1 MRKLHCLLVCM
12 LLLIGEGLLAQTTT
26 EVSGKITDP
35 TGGPIP
41 NASIRIKSGRSTSG
55 TSADANGAF
64 TVRVKPGSDLIVSAI
79 GYETQEVRV
88 GSSPTIMITLNT
100 DSKSLSEVVVTGV
113 GVATSKKK
121 LGIAVQSVS
130 ADKLP
135 PAPTAS
141 IDQAL
146 VGKIPGAMISS
157 TSGNPG
163 DPVNIMLRGINT
175 LNGGTKPLI
184 MVDGIQVSGTDIN
197 SLDLSNIERVEVVQ
211 GAASASL
218 YGAQGANGVI
228 QVFTKKGKRGAPVI
242 TYSGS
247 AGINQ
252 YINSGH
258 LGKANLHPFL
268 TDANNNILSVLTNQ
282 PIAYDNVGDLEGI
295 SYAHGGATRYG
306 ILNTQN
312 VADKPYNANLKFYDQ
327 FKQVFQTG
335 STYNNML
342 SISGGGERSDY
353 NFSVSNSHTLTAVM
367 KAGYLDRSNLTA
379 NIGMELFK
387 GFKLR
392 SITQMIY
399 TRNTITPGLGSPGG
413 FGYGYGDQNGYN
425 SKIFSFLNTSPFFDL
440 RYKMADGTHPSDQVA
455 DFLSINAFNPFYQQ
469 EYASALDNKIDIV
482 QSIDADLK
490 LNHFVEFD
498 AKYGLNYRTENPRW
512 TILNQT
518 NNLNWQVHKS
528 SSDIQAPSGIG
539 EIDNYQYNNTFQNLF
554 SSMYIRT
561 DFQNDFHLKVPITT
575 TTQVSYD
582 WRKREYH
589 EYDTYGSGLS
599 LTPPINLASTQGIY
613 PIGGYFNN
621 QYYNGY
627 LDVPFITF
635 GYLVNQTIDIGNW
648 GGVAGGFR
656 SDYSSAFG
664 RGSKAF
670 TFPHVNAYITP
681 SAFNFWSNGHMVDIL
696 PTFKLRAAYGEA
708 GIQPGAFDRYP
719 TLAQNN
725 IGSQLGYSFAPTN
738 KNPDLQVEVSKEFEA
753 GTDFTI
759 GLNKGATWLSVLN
772 GSFTY
777 WHKKS
782 SNVIFTINTP
792 LSTGSSGFV
801 DNAFDLH
808 SEGYEFQLNLPV
820 ATSRNFTWNFT
831 TNWGHQMSVIDKVEA
846 GQPIPVGPVDG
857 NSLYVYL
864 VPGYRIGQLYG
875 YKTIHSF
882 NQTFQDGKTKY
893 FPNGNNGGQYTIVE
907 GNVVDTGTKAIQ
919 FTGEKYPLG
928 NTDPKFNASFINE
941 FGYKDF
947 LTFSFQFDWIYGSHI
962 YSETKEWMYRDGID
976 KDFTKQVTI
985 NGQTGAFT
993 AYRASAYYAL
1003 WGSLHGSGNEA
1014 PKDYFLYS
1022 ASFLRLRNVALG
1034 LDFARLYKIKYFK
1047 KMQLVLS
1054 GRNIWTKTKYPG
1066 MDPEISSLSPNSS
1079 YTRGV
1084 DNSSIPNLKS
1094 YQATLNLGF

>member
-1 MRKLHCLLVCM
+1 MRKLHCLLVGV
-12 LLLIGEGLLAQTTT
+12 LLLIGEGLLAQTIM

-41 NASIRIKSGRSTSG
+41 NATIRIKSAKSTSG

-64 TVRVKPGSDLIVSAI
+64 TLKVKPGAELIISAI
-79 GYETQEVRV
+79 GYESREVKV
-88 GSSPTIMITLNT
+88 GSSPTLMIALNT

-130 ADKLP
+130 GDKLP
-135 PAPTAS
+135 AAPTAS

-146 VGKIPGAMISS
+146 IGKIPGAQISS

-184 MVDGIQVSGTDIN
+184 MVDGLQVSGTDIN

-218 YGAQGANGVI
+218 YGAQGANGAI
-228 QVFTKKGKRGAPVI
+228 QIFTKKGKKGNTVI
-242 TYSGS
+242 NYSGS
-247 AGINQ
+247 AAVNQ

-258 LGKANLHPFL
+258 LGKADHHPFL
-268 TDANNNILSVLTNQ
+268 TDGNNNIINYSTGQ
-282 PIAYDNVGDLEGI
+282 PLKYDAVGDIDSI
-295 SYAHGGATRYG
+295 SYTYGGPTRYA

-312 VADKPYNANLKFYDQ
+312 VADKPYNANLKFYNH

-335 STYNNML
+335 STYNNMI
-342 SISGGGERSDY
+342 SISGGSEKSDY
-353 NFSVSNSHTLTAVM
+353 NLSVSNSHTITAVM

-379 NIGMELFK
+379 NIGTELFK

-392 SITQMIY
+392 SITQVIY

-440 RYKMADGTHPSDQVA
+440 RYKLSDGTHPSDQVA
-455 DFLSINAFNPFYQQ
+455 DFLSINAFNPYYQQ
-469 EYASALDNKIDIV
+469 EYTTGLDNKIDVV
-482 QSIDADLK
+482 QSVDADLK
-490 LNHFVEFD
+490 INHFVELD
-498 AKYGLNYRTENPRW
+498 AKYGINFRTENPVW
-512 TILNQT
+512 TIYNQT
-518 NNLNWQVHKS
+518 NNLNWQVHKA
-528 SSDIQAPSGIG
+528 SSDIQAPTGVG
-539 EIDNYQYNNTFQNLF
+539 EIDNYQYTNTFQNLL
-554 SSMYIRT
+554 SSIYIRT

-575 TTQVSYD
+575 TTQISYD
-582 WRKREYH
+582 YRKREYT
-589 EYDTYGSGLS
+589 EYDTYGQGLS
-599 LTPPINLASTQGIY
+599 LTPPINLAATQGIA

-627 LDVPFITF
+627 LKVPFITF
-635 GYLVNQTIDIGNW
+635 GYLLNQTIDIGSW

-664 RGSKAF
+664 GGSKPF
-670 TFPHVNAYITP
+670 TFPHINGYILP
-681 SAFNFWSNGHMVDIL
+681 SSFNFWSNGKLVDIL

-708 GIQPGAFDRYP
+708 GIQPQPFDRYP
-719 TLAQNN
+719 TLGQSN
-725 IGSQLGYSFAPTN
+725 IGSQLAYSLPATS
-738 KNPDLQVEVSKEFEA
+738 KNSNLQVEVSKEFEV

-759 GLNKGATWLSVLN
+759 DLNKGSTVLSAIN

-782 SNVIFTINTP
+782 SNVIYTINTP
-792 LSTGSSGFV
+792 LSTGATGFV

-808 SEGYEFQLNLPV
+808 SQGYEFQLNLPV
-820 ATSRNFTWNFT
+820 VASRNFTWNFT
-831 TNWGHQMSVIDKVEA
+831 TNWGHQMSMIDKVEA

-875 YKTIHSF
+875 YKTIHNF
-882 NQTFQDGKTKY
+882 NQTYQDGKTKY
-893 FPNGNNGGQYTIVE
+893 FPNGNDGTFQIVE
-907 GNVVDTGTKAIQ
+907 GNVVDTATKAIQ
-919 FTGEKYPLG
+919 FTAEKYPLG

-941 FGYKDF
+941 FSYKDF

-976 KDFTKQVTI
+976 NDFTKKVTI

-1003 WGSLHGSGNEA
+1003 WGSTHGSGNEA

-1022 ASFLRLRNVALG
+1022 ASFLRLRNVSAG
-1034 LDFARLYKIKYFK
+1034 LDFAKLYKIKYFRK
-1047 KMQLVLS
+1047 LQLVFS
-1054 GRNIWTKTKYPG
+1054 GRNIWTRTKYPG
-1066 MDPEISSLSPNSS
+1066 MDPEISSLTPNSS

-1094 YQATLNLGF
+1094 YQVSLNLGF

>member
-1 MRKLHCLLVCM
+1 MRKLHCLLVCI
-12 LLLIGEGLLAQTTT
+12 LLLTGEGLLAQTIM

-41 NASIRIKSGRSTSG
+41 NATIRIKSGKSTSG

-64 TVRVKPGSDLIVSAI
+64 TLKVKPGAELIISAI
-79 GYETQEVRV
+79 GYESREVRV
-88 GSSPTIMITLNT
+88 GSSPTLMIALNT

-130 ADKLP
+130 SDKLP

-146 VGKIPGAMISS
+146 IGKIPGAQISS

-184 MVDGIQVSGTDIN
+184 MVDGLQVSGTDIN

-218 YGAQGANGVI
+218 YGAQGANGAI
-228 QVFTKKGKRGAPVI
+228 QIFTKKGKRGQIAI
-242 TYSGS
+242 NYSGS
-247 AGINQ
+247 GASNS

-258 LGKANLHPFL
+258 LGKSRLHPWL
-268 TDANNNILSVLTNQ
+268 TDANNNIINTSGQ
-282 PIAYDNVGDLEGI
+282 PLAYNSVGDVTGL
-295 SYAHGGATRYG
+295 SYTYGGPTRYA

-312 VADKPYNANLKFYDQ
+312 VDDKQYNANLKYYDH
-327 FKQVFQTG
+327 FKEVFQTG
-335 STYNNML
+335 STYNNMIN
-342 SISGGGERSDY
+342 ISGGGDKSDF
-353 NFSVSNSHTLTAVM
+353 NLSASNSHTITAVM

-379 NIGMELFK
+379 NIGTELFK

-392 SITQMIY
+392 SITQVIY

-440 RYKMADGTHPSDQVA
+440 RYKMADGTHPSYQVA
-455 DFLSINAFNPFYQQ
+455 DFVSINAFNPYYQQ
-469 EYASALDNKIDIV
+469 EYTSGLDNKIDVV
-482 QSIDADLK
+482 QSFDADLK
-490 LNHFVEFD
+490 VNHFVELD
-498 AKYGLNYRTENPRW
+498 AKYGINYRTENARW
-512 TILNQT
+512 TIYNQT
-518 NNLNWQVHKS
+518 NNLNWQAHKS
-528 SSDIQAPSGIG
+528 SSDIFGPGGLG
-539 EIDNYQYNNTFQNLF
+539 EIDNFQYTNTFQNLL
-554 SSMYIRT
+554 SSIYIRT

-575 TTQVSYD
+575 TTQISYD
-582 WRKREYH
+582 WRKRTYD
-589 EYDTYGSGLS
+589 EYDTYGQGLS
-599 LTPPINLASTQGIY
+599 LNPPINIASTQGVY
-613 PIGGYFNN
+613 NIGGTFDNAN
-621 QYYNGY
+621 YNGD
-627 LDVPFITF
+627 LKVPFVTF

-656 SDYSSAFG
+656 SDYSSSFG
-664 RGSKAF
+664 QGSKAF
-670 TFPHVNAYITP
+670 TFPHVNGYILP
-681 SAFNFWSNGHMVDIL
+681 SAFNFWSNGKLVDIL
-696 PTFKLRAAYGEA
+696 PTFKLRAAYGQA
-708 GIQPGAFDRYP
+708 GIQPQPFDRYP
-719 TLAQNN
+719 TLGQGD
-725 IGSQLGYSFAPTN
+725 IGSQLGYSLPSVS
-738 KNPDLQVEVSKEFEA
+738 KNPNLQVEVSKEFEA

-759 GLNKGATWLSVLN
+759 GLNKGREWLSAIN

-777 WHKKS
+777 WHKRS
-782 SNVIFTINTP
+782 SNVIFPINTP
-792 LSTGSSGFV
+792 LSTGASQFI

-808 SEGYEFQLNLPV
+808 SQGYEFQINMPV
-820 ATSRNFTWNFT
+820 VTSRTFSWSFT

-846 GQPIPVGPVDG
+846 NEPIPVGPVDG

-864 VPGYRIGQLYG
+864 VPGYRVGQLYG

-882 NQTFQDGKTKY
+882 NQTYQDGKTKY
-893 FPNGNNGGQYTIVE
+893 FPNGNTGAYQMVE
-907 GNVVDTGTKAIQ
+907 GNVVDTASKAIQ
-919 FTGEKYPLG
+919 FTAEKYPLG

-941 FGYKDF
+941 FTYKDF
-947 LTFSFQFDWIYGSHI
+947 LTVSFQFDWIYGSHI

-976 KDFTKQVTI
+976 NDFTKKVTI

-1022 ASFLRLRNVALG
+1022 ASFLRLRNVSAG

-1047 KMQLVLS
+1047 KLQLVFS

-1066 MDPEISSLSPNSS
+1066 MDPEISSLTPNSS